1 MVKVVLGAFY
11 GDEAKFKVI
20 DYLANESDYL
30 ANESDYIVRFSGGN
44 NARHSI
50 EMDGKKFVFH
60 LIPSS
65 ILNKNVKTILEI

>member
-20 DYLANESDYL
+20 DYL